1 MSRSEQIQ
9 KYLSYATKTLFTIL
23 GLLMILSVVHIETNK
38 KSPEEIAKILEE
50 SKEMRAIMAKGG
62 QLNKN
67 LPEIWPPKMNNVYPD
82 FAMIDQEGREFL
94 LSSLKGKV
102 IIVEYIDIS
111 SPVSQ
116 AQSGARKFGAYYA
129 ASSSDIDEYAKPFAE
144 VLKKNTS
151 GSIVLPNDNIIELK
165 IIIYGE
171 GGGAGTRD
179 DAQQWAQHFNLKK
192 SDNVIVAVTKNDFR
206 GKESDVIISGFQ
218 LLDKNMLLRVDSSGA
233 TPKHSLA
240 MTLVPLVPKLI
251 RN

>member
-1 MSRSEQIQ
+1 MSRSEQVQ
-9 KYLSYATKTLFTIL
+9 KYLSYITKTLFTIL
-23 GLLMILSVVHIETNK
+23 GLLIILSVVHIETNK

-50 SKEMRAIMAKGG
+50 AKEMRAIMAKGG
-62 QLNKN
+62 SANQNV
-67 LPEIWPPKMNNVYPD
+67 PDPWPPKMNNIYPD
-82 FAMIDQEGREFL
+82 FALIDQEGKEFN
-94 LSSLKGKV
+94 LSSLKGRV
-102 IIVEYIDIS
+102 IVIEYIDVS

-116 AQSGARKFGAYYA
+116 AQSGAGLFGAYYA
-129 ASSSDIDEYAKPFAE
+129 SSSSDVDKYAKPFAD
-144 VLKKNTS
+144 VLRKNTS
-151 GSIVLPNDNIIELK
+151 GALVLPNDNIVELK

-179 DAQQWAQHFNLKK
+179 DAQQWADHFNLKK

-206 GKESDVIISGFQ
+206 AKESNVLISGFQ
-218 LLDKNMLLRVDSSGA
+218 LIDKNMLLRVDSSGA